1 MQRSRSANLND
12 WRSVTEALTKK
23 RPSISGYVQI
33 QRKSAWVRR
42 YAVVSGASATFQYK
56 DNESDL
62 DYKIIIDLKTAKIK
76 KGRKNGSQPYIYIER
91 DGKRS
96 LSNSGNEVIRMAFPS
111 EETLGKWMR
120 RHPSLQLLSIRL
132 RQKLAHQS

>member
-1 MQRSRSANLND
+1 M
-12 WRSVTEALTKK
+12 
-23 RPSISGYVQI
+23 QI
-33 QRKSAWVRR
+33 QRKSAWVKRF
-42 YAVVSGASATFQYK
+42 ALVSGATGTFQYK
-56 DNESDL
+56 DNEFDNE
-62 DYKIIIDLKTAKIK
+62 YKITIDLKTAKIK

-120 RHPSLQLLSIRL
+120 AIMVATMTDEELMASAREMS
-132 RQKLAHQS
+132 